1 MFNCNLNV
9 THRKYNNYK
18 PKNIMSELIE
28 QEKTKKYN
36 KQQELMESIHI
47 KHENIRK
54 ENEINKSVQDRVVF
68 NHLKEKV
75 IENAYKVYPSFFIAH
90 IMSSITANA
99 LPHDESYIHENYNEI
114 LTTQFGYIYRLGGL
128 KYLKERVITTKSPF
142 LQTVYEV
149 AKKRTN
155 EVINRKRKE
164 LDSCVSID
172 DVRKCMDLDLTTDE
186 TDGLSNDISKMNV
199 DDISELV
206 QKKVISVI
214 QDESK
219 REEDNAKAIGELKDK
234 IDEYESKEQKKDMDA
249 LSNPDKEDKEMNK
262 DIEKSS
268 TKESSLG
275 AIESIYKYAINKPN
289 LKKASLFFTMMQEN
303 AKRLKGLPTNK
314 SKVVLESPLNV
325 NVEDIYMNDPTGDL
339 AKMDFVNISS
349 KKPLAGDM
357 RTVDPSN
364 ITLKESN
371 MEEILSET
379 ITQYAMLET
388 AHTVKLI
395 DISTEELRKY
405 TDTINNA
412 K

>member
-9 THRKYNNYK
+9 THHKLGNLK
-18 PKNIMSELIE
+18 PKNIMPELIE
-28 QEKTKKYN
+28 QNKRKAEEK
-36 KQQELMESIHI
+36 QDSIMESIHI
-47 KHENIRK
+47 EHEKLRRQ
-54 ENEINKSVQDRVVF
+54 NEINKAVNDRAVLE
-68 NHLKEKV
+68 NLKNYVLER
-75 IENAYKVYPSFFIAH
+75 AYKVYPSFVMAQV
-90 IMSSITANA
+90 MSTIVANS
-99 LPHDESYIHENYNEI
+99 LPHDKDYINENYNDI
-114 LTTQFGYIYRLGGL
+114 LTTEFGYLYKLGGL
-128 KYLKERVITTKSPF
+128 KYLKERVVKTKSPF
-142 LQTVYEV
+142 LRTLYEV
-149 AKKRTN
+149 CKKRSN
-155 EVINRKRKE
+155 EIMSRKRKE
-164 LDSCVSID
+164 LDSCVTTD
-172 DVRKCMDLDLTTDE
+172 EVRKCMDLDLTEDE
-186 TDGLSNDISKMNV
+186 TEKLSDDISKMNV

-206 QKKVISVI
+206 QKKVITVI

-219 REEDNAKAIGELKDK
+219 REEDNSKAIGELKDK
-234 IDEYESKEQKKDMDA
+234 IDEYEAKDQKKDMDA
-249 LSNPDKEDKEMNK
+249 LANPDKEDKEMNK

-268 TKESSLG
+268 TKESSLS
-275 AIESIYKYAINKPN
+275 AIETIYKYAINKPT

-303 AKRLKGLPTNK
+303 AKRFKGLSTNK

-325 NVEDIYMNDPTGDL
+325 NVEDIYMSDPTGDL

-395 DISTEELRKY
+395 DISTAELRNY